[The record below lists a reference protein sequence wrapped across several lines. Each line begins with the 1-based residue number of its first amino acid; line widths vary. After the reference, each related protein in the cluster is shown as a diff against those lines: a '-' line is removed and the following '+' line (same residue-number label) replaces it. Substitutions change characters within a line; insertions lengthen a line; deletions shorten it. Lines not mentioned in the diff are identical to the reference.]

1 MVKMQRDIVKNLIQW
16 QKQENHLP
24 ILLRGA
30 RQVGKSYLVE
40 HFGQEY
46 FEDLIT
52 VNFEFQPVFKTCFNT
67 LDPKEI
73 IKTLSLITKK
83 EITPGKTLLFLDE
96 IQECPNAIKA
106 LRYFKE
112 KMPQLHVIGA
122 GSLLEFSLNDEDF
135 RMPVGRIQFMYLKP
149 FSFKEF
155 LTATGNLQLRE
166 FIETLSLK
174 DRVPEAIHDQ
184 LLNLIRRYMVLGGM
198 PAVIQE
204 YLRLENT
211 LNFGMTESAC
221 QLIQAALLNT
231 YRSDFG
237 KYATKTDHKYLQ
249 SLFERIPGLIAQLFK
264 YSKVD
269 PDTRARELKKALQ
282 KLRDAGLIYQIFST
296 SASGLPLN
304 AVMDEKRFKLLF
316 LDVGLVNRAAN
327 LDADILLQR
336 DLLLINRGNIAEQ
349 LVGQELLAYQSFYE
363 SGQLFFWNREE
374 KGSTAEVDFVIN
386 VDSKIVPIEV
396 KAGSTGRLKSL
407 HIFMDEKKIEMGVQI
422 SQQPFKLD
430 NSILRLPLYLI
441 GETTRLI
448 LNLYS

>member
-1 MVKMQRDIVKNLIQW
+1 MVVMQRDLLKNLIQW

-40 HFGQEY
+40 HLGQEY
-46 FEDLIT
+46 FENFLT
-52 VNFEFQPVFKTCFNT
+52 VNFEFQPEFKTCFNS
-67 LDPKEI
+67 LDPAEI
-73 IKTLSLITKK
+73 IKTLNLITKK

-112 KMPQLHVIGA
+112 KMPRLHVIGA
-122 GSLLEFSLNDEDF
+122 GSLLEFSLNDENF

-174 DRVPEAIHDQ
+174 DQIPEAIHNQ
-184 LLNLIRRYMVLGGM
+184 LLNLMRRYMVLGGM

-204 YLRLENT
+204 YLRLENSMEYG
-211 LNFGMTESAC
+211 FVESAC
-221 QLIQAALLNT
+221 QIIQLGLLNT

-249 SLFERIPGLIAQLFK
+249 QLFERIPGLIAQHFK
-264 YSKVD
+264 YSKID

-304 AVMDEKRFKLLF
+304 AVMDEKRFKILF

-327 LDADILLQR
+327 LDADILMQD

-349 LVGQELLAYQSFYE
+349 LVGQELLAYQSYYE
-363 SGQLFFWNREE
+363 PGQLFFWSREE
-374 KGSTAEVDFVIN
+374 RSSTAEVDFVVN
-386 VDSKIVPIEV
+386 LDSKIVPIEV
-396 KAGSTGRLKSL
+396 KAGTTGRLKSL
-407 HIFMDEKKIEMGVQI
+407 HMFVAEKKIEMGVQI

-430 NSILRLPLYLI
+430 GSILRLPLYLI
-441 GETTRLI
+441 GETARYL
-448 LNLYS
+448 LNL